1 MVLILHGILTTGFE
15 QVITGKRT
23 LGLKLKFNP

>member
-1 MVLILHGILTTGFE
+1 MLAILHGILTTAF
-15 QVITGKRT
+15 QQTITGKRT